1 MSGRGTVGEGVLEV
15 NRVVQTVG
23 SLPRC
28 RTFVPAMFCLS
39 TPAAGAHEN
48 GMPQK
53 ILIVTDDAGESFEIL
68 YAQHRLREAGYEPVV
83 AATEKKRLNAVI
95 HDFHPGWNTYIEKP
109 GYLIESD
116 LTFAD
121 VNVADYV
128 AVLMIGGR
136 APEFLRHNE
145 TLIKIVQ
152 AFRQQDKWILSI
164 CHGIQ
169 ILLAAGI
176 GRGLKLTC
184 YANVRFEL
192 ESVGGTWVN
201 QECVRDGK
209 VITGQTWQS
218 HADFY
223 REVLRALQG
232 G

>member
-1 MSGRGTVGEGVLEV
+1 
-15 NRVVQTVG
+15 
-23 SLPRC
+23 
-28 RTFVPAMFCLS
+28 
-39 TPAAGAHEN
+39 
-48 GMPQK
+48 MPEK
-53 ILIVTDDAGESFEIL
+53 ILLVTDDAGESFEIL
-68 YAQHRLREAGYEPVV
+68 YAQHRLREAGFVPVV
-83 AATEKKRLNAVI
+83 AASEKKRLNAVI

-121 VNVADYV
+121 VQVGDYV

-136 APEFLRHNE
+136 APEFLRHN
-145 TLIKIVQ
+145 VQ
-152 AFRQQDKWILSI
+152 LLELVREFRRQDKWILSI

-176 GRGLKLTC
+176 GRGLHLTC
-184 YANVRFEL
+184 YENVRFEL
-192 ESVGGTWVN
+192 ESCGGTWVN

-223 REVLRALQG
+223 REVLRALAPG
-232 G
+232 S